1 MDDGEHVKE
10 VYAHFGLAI
19 YLAQCLEQS
28 IYIHL
33 MFFDFFPRNISRIR
47 TQELWQREIEAYEEQ
62 ELSKTMGQLIGR
74 LKEAG
79 QPTDDIATALASALK
94 QRNRLAHHYFSEK
107 SITFMTESGR
117 NSMIAELQSIQEQF
131 RAVAEMIDIVTMP
144 VAERYGFTEEKRQ
157 KLMAQ
162 MLEDE
167 AAQRK

>member
-47 TQELWQREIEAYEEQ
+47 TQDLWQQEIESYEAQ
-62 ELSKTMGQLIGR
+62 ELSKTMGQLIQR
-74 LKEAG
+74 LKDAG
-79 QPTDDIATALASALK
+79 QLTDDIASALASALK

-117 NSMIAELQSIQEQF
+117 NIMIAELQSIQEQF
-131 RAVAEMIDIVTMP
+131 RAVAEMLDTITMP

-167 AAQRK
+167 AALR